1 MRNLFEVYHL
11 MKSTLSVV
19 RERRGMRQSLMWL
32 PLTVWAWVVAFAAV
46 AALGAC
52 SRSHAG
58 SEGDRRRLAAID
70 DSVMHHAPSARRLL
84 AEGMSAAG
92 DSITFYEY
100 YMRMGKYFML
110 SDTPDSM
117 QPYINRT
124 IAFAMRQKP
133 SPRVNALMAAAYSC
147 AAIRLHNFHQHP
159 DSVIRLY
166 KRAYRLLMANDNLS
180 EAHELCGNLGDA
192 YYFKDNLPEAAAW
205 YRRALFLVDSL
216 SLPQSENV
224 TLYLG
229 LARIYLNL
237 NDFKTSRSFYERTER
252 QYATMQPSMQAY
264 FLNDYGSF
272 FYYSGNYTEALKKF
286 LKLERMLTANH
297 MERNFDMYLCRLNL
311 ADVYLNLGRV
321 ADAQRC
327 LSLVEDYM
335 LQMRDPVATYYV
347 NTIKIGIALRNNDL
361 ERVRGI
367 LGGEHIET
375 DPGYNLR
382 HIRNRYLRDY
392 YAGTGNYRM
401 AYKLLRDDD
410 RQTDS
415 SQYNR
420 SNMRAYDIMG
430 RFTED
435 TLRLHHSLEME
446 QKNAYIYRTT
456 SVASILALVTLVL
469 VSLLVL
475 WFVYAR
481 KQMLRNRI
489 SIMQLKLASARNRIN
504 PHFVFNVLNNK
515 IMNDGAEAS
524 SELLELTRLIR
535 TNLDMS
541 TRMTVSLSDELAFVR
556 RYVEV
561 QKYLLGD
568 NFSFSVAV
576 TDGVAAD
583 SVQVPSMFLQILVE
597 NAIVHGLKG
606 REGFKSLTISV
617 ARHDEATVIRVED
630 NGRGFDAR
638 SAMPR
643 KRTGLSVITQSLA
656 ALNEHSK
663 KKLRFSLHNITKPDG
678 TVGGCVSE
686 LVVPDGMRLDITS

>member
-1 MRNLFEVYHL
+1 MDSFINSI
-11 MKSTLSVV
+11 MKKMKGKRSA
-19 RERRGMRQSLMWL
+19 RQSLVWL
-32 PLTVWAWVVAFAAV
+32 PLVVCAWLVAVVAV
-46 AALGAC
+46 TALGSC
-52 SRSHAG
+52 SRQD
-58 SEGDRRRLAAID
+58 GDGEATKRRLSAVD
-70 DSVMHHAPSARRLL
+70 DSVMHHAPSARRLIEE
-84 AEGMSAAG
+84 AMHGAG
-92 DSITFYEY
+92 DDSVTFYEY
-100 YMRMGKYFML
+100 YLRMGKYFML
-110 SDTPDSM
+110 SETPDSM
-117 QPYINRT
+117 QPYISRT
-124 IAFAMRQKP
+124 IAFALRQQP

-147 AAIRLHNFHQHP
+147 EAIRLHNFHQHP
-159 DSVIRLY
+159 DSVINLY
-166 KRAYRLLMANDNLS
+166 TRAYRLLMASDNLS
-180 EAHELCGNLGDA
+180 QAHELCGNLGDA
-192 YYFKDNLPEAAAW
+192 YYFMDNLPEAAAW

-237 NDFKTSRSFYERTER
+237 NDYKTSRRYYEQTER
-252 QYATMQPSMQAY
+252 QYASMQPSMQAY

-272 FYYSGNYTEALKKF
+272 FYYSGNYAEALKKF
-286 LKLERMLTANH
+286 LKLERMLIANH

-311 ADVYLNLGRV
+311 ADVFLNLGRI

-335 LQMRDPVATYYV
+335 LKMRDPVATSYV
-347 NTIKIGIALRNNDL
+347 NTIKIGIALRHNDL
-361 ERVRGI
+361 QKVKSILRGERI
-367 LGGEHIET
+367 DT

-382 HIRNRYLRDY
+382 HIRNRYLREY
-392 YAGTGNYRM
+392 YVGIGDYRM
-401 AYKLLRDDD
+401 AYELQREDDL
-410 RQTDS
+410 QTDS

-456 SVASILALVTLVL
+456 SLASILAFVALALVSVL
-469 VSLLVL
+469 VI

-489 SIMQLKLASARNRIN
+489 SIMQLKLTSARNRIN

-568 NFSFSVAV
+568 NFSFSVSV
-576 TDGVAAD
+576 TDGVETD

-606 REGFKSLTISV
+606 REGFKSLTIAV

-663 KKLRFSLHNITKPDG
+663 KKLRFSLHNVIKPDG
-678 TVGGCVSE
+678 SVGGCVSE
-686 LVVPDGMRLDITS
+686 LVVPDGMKLDINA